1 MSAADKSGVVYFLLH
16 LPKTAGQTIQ
26 YHLAEHGRAESVWLP
41 RLASWPLRLL
51 GRRHHPSDIRDLRQ
65 VRAVTGHEIGCS
77 LERHFAGREIRR
89 VVLLREPLDLQL
101 SLYNYRMMNHLNKGL
116 GTYSFALHLKSQ
128 PRNFMAH
135 WLLARWLEIPSLRLT
150 AMAESDKYDLLNRVL
165 AGFWFVADHRACDR
179 LIAAIAADLEVPAAA
194 KRRNTAQQWH
204 RQINWDPLT
213 KAALSPALI
222 DAVRRQNPLDQ
233 ALWES
238 WRDANFGTSD
248 VLPQPLAGLGRM
260 GGLIHEAR
268 RPLMAVGRTALRQR
282 PTWLRAAR
290 PQRGLRSGVYQAD
303 RARDAGKWQLA
314 ARLYR
319 RALAE
324 DPSLAAIWAQYGHML
339 WMLGD
344 VAGTERAYREALRRA
359 PVDADTRAQVD
370 QGLRLIG
377 WSDEAADAVR
387 QAVMRCPKRGVAA
400 AQTLLNR

>member
-1 MSAADKSGVVYFLLH
+1 
-16 LPKTAGQTIQ
+16 
-26 YHLAEHGRAESVWLP
+26 
-41 RLASWPLRLL
+41 
-51 GRRHHPSDIRDLRQ
+51 
-65 VRAVTGHEIGCS
+65 
-77 LERHFAGREIRR
+77 
-89 VVLLREPLDLQL
+89 
-101 SLYNYRMMNHLNKGL
+101 
-116 GTYSFALHLKSQ
+116 
-128 PRNFMAH
+128 
-135 WLLARWLEIPSLRLT
+135 
-150 AMAESDKYDLLNRVL
+150 
-165 AGFWFVADHRACDR
+165 
-179 LIAAIAADLEVPAAA
+179 
-194 KRRNTAQQWH
+194 
-204 RQINWDPLT
+204 
-213 KAALSPALI
+213 LSPALI

-400 AQTLLNR
+400 AHTLLNR